1 MQSSM
6 QHHSLLTSKTQSVML
21 LLVRGT
27 RTASPLS
34 LPLRSGKI
42 RAMAVALPVL
52 VGARFTSPDLRVCVV
67 IIVAWTIHT
76 RVGVWVC

>member
-1 MQSSM
+1 
-6 QHHSLLTSKTQSVML
+6 
-21 LLVRGT
+21 
-27 RTASPLS
+27 LS